1 MPIISLMYAR
11 NLRAVRN
18 PEILFSFFTRYS
30 KVWKTPEKK
39 IPGTYT
45 NRSVFGRRFDY
56 WISILNLGDYVNNY
70 FNVCS

>member
-1 MPIISLMYAR
+1 MPRNILLNASLFFAIE
-11 NLRAVRN
+11 N
-18 PEILFSFFTRYS
+18 PEILFSFFTRYY